1 MFFVLTRLVD
11 EIEIQGRRKF
21 LIRTQEALTLLKQS
35 SQFRLGAGHIAII
48 RQGRRSGMKAW
59 LEKPTFV
66 VGTPTWKHSALWYAG
81 AIAHD
86 AFHAKLYT
94 DAKRHNGTEKPDA
107 LAWTGVEAEKQCLNF
122 QRRILTDLNADE
134 STVAYIDE
142 CTANPTYQGHN
153 TGWRGWLDYMRRWW

>member
-1 MFFVLTRLVD
+1 MFFLTRRLVD

-21 LIRTQEALTLLKQS
+21 LIRTQEALSLLKQS
-35 SQFRLGAGHIAII
+35 SRFPLVACHIAII

-66 VGTPTWKHSALWYAG
+66 VGTATWKHSALWYAG

-94 DAKRHNGTEKPDA
+94 DARRDLANEEPDA
-107 LAWTGVEAEKQCLNF
+107 DAWTGAEAEKQCLGF
-122 QRRILTDLNADE
+122 QRRILMELNADHK
-134 STVAYIDE
+134 TVDYIDQCAE
-142 CTANPTYQGHN
+142 NPSYQGHN
-153 TGWRGWLDYMRRWW
+153 KGWRSWLDYIMRWW